1 MTFQIIV
8 LFEKHK
14 IIRMKPSKIFY
25 YWLSIF
31 ALNFFLFQ
39 FISEK
44 IRPSYNGDSL
54 LINYFLGIAPNF
66 FPAIAIPALFLII
79 IPQLKLTNKWINN
92 NQHVMAN
99 LISTTGL
106 ITWEFIQM
114 SSTKLHFDWNDIIWT
129 LIGASIFQ
137 LLWIASPKH
146 V

>member
-1 MTFQIIV
+1 M
-8 LFEKHK
+8 
-14 IIRMKPSKIFY
+14 Y
-25 YWLSIF
+25 YWFSMF

-39 FISEK
+39 LISDK

-54 LINYFLGIAPNF
+54 FIKYFLGIAPNF

-92 NQHVMAN
+92 NQHVVAN

-106 ITWEFIQM
+106 VSWEFIQI

-137 LLWIASPKH
+137 LLWKVSPKS